1 MSQFEFDFVERY
13 DAELADEG
21 REFEVHAE
29 NGSLMGKFTTAL
41 YSQENR
47 RVKLTTE
54 RVRRKHMKDLRL
66 KPDDADLNERIAREI
81 FIEAVLLGW
90 SGITS
95 KGKEVPY
102 SKEAALA
109 YFSHEKGKFV
119 FGKLLSESMDPL
131 NFQAEDKGEVLGN

>member
-21 REFEVHAE
+21 REFEVYAE
-29 NGSLMGKFTTAL
+29 NGALMGKFTTAL
-41 YSQENR
+41 YSHENR
-47 RVKLTTE
+47 RVKLVTE
-54 RVRRKHMKDLRL
+54 RVRKKHMKDLRL
-66 KPDDADLNERIAREI
+66 KPDDAELNERIAREI
-81 FIEAVLLGW
+81 FVEAVLLGW

-95 KGKEVPY
+95 GGKEVPF
-102 SKEAALA
+102 SKVAATA

>member
-21 REFEVHAE
+21 REFDVYAE
-29 NGSLMGKFTTAL
+29 NGSVMGKFTCAL

-47 RVKLTTE
+47 RVKLVTE

-66 KPDDADLNERIAREI
+66 KPDDNELNERIAREI
-81 FIEAVLLGW
+81 FVEAVLLGW

-95 KGKEVPY
+95 GGEEVPF

-119 FGKLLSESMDPL
+119 FGKLLAESMDPL
-131 NFQAEDKGEVLGN
+131 SFQAEDKAEVLGN

>member
-21 REFEVHAE
+21 REFEVFAE

-47 RVKLTTE
+47 RVKLVTE

-81 FIEAVLLGW
+81 FVEAVLLGW
-90 SGITS
+90 SGITA
-95 KGKEVPY
+95 KGKEVPF
-102 SKEAALA
+102 SKDAALA
-109 YFSHEKGKFV
+109 YFSHDKGKFV
-119 FGKLLSESMDPL
+119 FGKLLGESMDPL